1 MIREYH
7 LTSEKGNE
15 VVLCVS
21 EYDALRS
28 AEQLQIKLD
37 ARIVYVRCDSSI
49 NAPIFGVTETHKMKY
64 ATGSKGWSV
73 PRYLAQART
82 LPRM

>member
-7 LTSEKGNE
+7 LTSERGNE

-37 ARIVYVRCDSSI
+37 ANIVYVRCDTPNTS
-49 NAPIFGVTETHKMKY
+49 PIFGVTATHKSYY
-64 ATGSKGWSV
+64 ATGSKRWCV
-73 PRYLAQART
+73 PRYLAQASS